1 MHNFIYVNA
10 NDHRECNKNGNNNI
24 SNSSTTALT
33 ECWAKRNTS
42 EFTHARDTLHSIDIL
57 CEFTVIF
64 TFLSNF
70 YREKS
75 AQYLAKK
82 CHARTVCS
90 TDGEKCTIYI
100 FVSMCQSRK
109 LEQFCSWNL
118 FINFIETRTTIHK
131 RWILLF
137 FLDAHERI
145 RRSMRNEI
153 LSRSPCICS
162 MNETERLTELLLH
175 VYDCSRVSTRW

>member
-90 TDGEKCTIYI
+90 TDGEKCTSRCVKVENWSNFALEIYLSI
-100 FVSMCQSRK
+100 LSK
-109 LEQFCSWNL
+109 LELQFTNDGYC
-118 FINFIETRTTIHK
+118 
-131 RWILLF
+131 F